1 MKPEFWSRLRW
12 FESENVFNPW
22 HDIDPLDLSYTPAR
36 DRTRR
41 LDAHFNVG
49 AKYLL
54 IGEAPGYRGCHFS
67 GVPFTSEK
75 QLIEGAIPRLECPN
89 EVLSGCAVRA
99 QHQLNRRRLTS
110 RPLPWSEASATVI
123 WSTLRELKIAYR
135 TVMWNAFAF
144 HPHLPGNP
152 MSNRTPTRD
161 ELLCGMDILA
171 MVVEAFPDAKRI
183 AVGKTA
189 ARTLK
194 GLNFHIDHEV
204 RHPSMGGANQFR
216 AQMRELVA
224 SAVSA

>member
-1 MKPEFWSRLRW
+1 MKPEFWSRLRG

-22 HDIDPLDLSYTPAR
+22 AQQDPLDAVVGAYYGR
-36 DRTRR
+36 RRR
-41 LDAHFNVG
+41 LSMHLDTP

-67 GVPFTSEK
+67 GIPFTCEK
-75 QLIEGAIPRLECPN
+75 QILARIVPRVPSEPI
-89 EVLSGCAVRA
+89 
-99 QHQLNRRRLTS
+99 TS
-110 RPLPWSEASATVI
+110 RFPPCSEGSATVI
-123 WSTLRELKIAYR
+123 WGSLHELGIADQ

-144 HPHLPGNP
+144 HPHLPGD
-152 MSNRTPTRD
+152 MYSNRAPTRD

-171 MVVEAFPDAKRI
+171 MVVESFPDAKRI

-194 GLNFHIDHEV
+194 NLNFSIDHEI

-216 AQMRELVA
+216 AQMRKLA
-224 SAVSA
+224 HG